1 MPEKK
6 NFRLNCEVCD
16 ARNMREGMFDD
27 YDDIWMNAEIL
38 IVNDECRRIMDRYP
52 IHLNVEDMV
61 EAEGEVDI
69 QIQNGTMEINA
80 GQRLEKDAIL
90 CVNGALTIAPG
101 TEDILKRYISI
112 IVNGTVKYPKSLMP
126 YLSKMKVNGT
136 ASAYPDGCILLKRN
150 TVIDEYFPLRA
161 KEGAGYYAER
171 RVILVDGN
179 VDVSALVEKRV
190 HFETQELLVAES
202 MAKDAILL
210 IGEEAKLTVVPDGC
224 VFVND
229 SVTLDEALVRKC
241 GTKLYING
249 ELTLNEKSTSYISQ
263 IEYLYVN
270 GEVGLLLEQKEAF
283 LALNAEYDELK
294 IQKGKMIENKL
305 KVFVDAKMLATAPM
319 GICIRNCVQV
329 TLDAEITAEQIQECL
344 QFENCVEIVCK
355 EEQKGAVQLVG
366 ENLTG
371 IVTEEEEKI
380 KKEEKGRNVKVNAET
395 YVL

>member
-1 MPEKK
+1 
-6 NFRLNCEVCD
+6 
-16 ARNMREGMFDD
+16 
-27 YDDIWMNAEIL
+27 
-38 IVNDECRRIMDRYP
+38 
-52 IHLNVEDMV
+52 
-61 EAEGEVDI
+61 
-69 QIQNGTMEINA
+69 
-80 GQRLEKDAIL
+80 
-90 CVNGALTIAPG
+90 
-101 TEDILKRYISI
+101 
-112 IVNGTVKYPKSLMP
+112 
-126 YLSKMKVNGT
+126 
-136 ASAYPDGCILLKRN
+136 LLKRN

-270 GEVGLLLEQKEAF
+270 GEVGLLPEQKEAF

-305 KVFVDAKMLATAPM
+305 EVFVDAKMLAAAPM

-329 TLDAEITAEQIQECL
+329 TLGAEITAEQIQECL

-380 KKEEKGRNVKVNAET
+380 KKEEKGRDVKVNAET